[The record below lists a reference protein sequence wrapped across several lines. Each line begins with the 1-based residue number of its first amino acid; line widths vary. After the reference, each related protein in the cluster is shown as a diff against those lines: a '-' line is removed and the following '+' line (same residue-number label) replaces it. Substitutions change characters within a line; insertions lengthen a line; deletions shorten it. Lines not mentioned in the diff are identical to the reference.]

1 MTLYLYVRL
10 NSILIYV
17 SQQDSL
23 AACRHLLREKEEV
36 IAALRCKLS
45 ECNLQFINDDEKL
58 SILEHERS
66 FERNSFQ
73 NEIIIL
79 EGDISILNREI
90 ITILDDGNKVQKQLV
105 NNHSNILHCDLILND
120 KITLLN
126 AQNNNFKAENQ
137 SLKIENVNLKIEN
150 ENLKVEKQNLK
161 NIFGIQT
168 SNLKVENDTLA
179 SELNHMNLT
188 ATNDTIRLDEELKL
202 AINSKENIEKELI
215 IANELIEIN
224 ALTIQSFLNAQK
236 LSDTN
241 HEKEIEAL
249 HETSSLSHSNFQSM
263 LNELS
268 GNNEEVKRNQ
278 DSHISDLEKEIL
290 LLNEKLNIFKATD
303 KTQASDVSN
312 LEEKILMKD
321 SKLELMH
328 AKICE
333 NEANL
338 ELLVGEIEGGDRQL
352 SKQKEQCE
360 VLNTE
365 IIRQNTLIYEQEKK
379 IEGLETSKLVN
390 SIHICAH
397 HCISQD
403 VHI

>member
-1 MTLYLYVRL
+1 
-10 NSILIYV
+10 
-17 SQQDSL
+17 L
-23 AACRHLLREKEEV
+23 AACHHLLREKEEV

-45 ECNLQFINDDEKL
+45 EYNLQFINHDKKI

-90 ITILDDGNKVQKQLV
+90 ITILDDGNKVQKQLM
-105 NNHSNILHCDLILND
+105 NNHSNILQSDLILND

-126 AQNNNFKAENQ
+126 NQNKNFGAENQ
-137 SLKIENVNLKIEN
+137 SLKIENENLKIEN

-161 NIFGIQT
+161 HIFGIQT

-188 ATNDTIRLDEELKL
+188 TTNDTIRSDETLKL
-202 AINSKENIEKELI
+202 AISSKENIENELI
-215 IANELIEIN
+215 IASELIEKN

-249 HETSSLSHSNFQSM
+249 HETSLLSHNNFQSM
-263 LNELS
+263 AKELS
-268 GNNEEVKRNQ
+268 RSNEEEKRNQ
-278 DSHISDLEKEIL
+278 DSQISELEKETL
-290 LLNEKLNIFKATD
+290 FLNEKLDIFKATE
-303 KTQASDVSN
+303 KTQASDVVN

-321 SKLELMH
+321 SELKLMH
-328 AKICE
+328 EKICE

-338 ELLVGEIEGGDRQL
+338 ELLVGEVEGGDRQL
-352 SKQKEQCE
+352 SQQKEQCE

-365 IIRQNTLIYEQEKK
+365 IIRQNVLIYEHEGK

-390 SIHICAH
+390 SICMCAH
-397 HCISQD
+397 QCIS
-403 VHI
+403 